1 MNHPGT
7 YYASL
12 KHLPVIERVHFFQIF
27 YNKRMVRVSFP
38 GNWGTLLSCCGFSP
52 IRLESLWN
60 HWVSFLSGEEL
71 WITIFAPLPLGTW
84 RWKEQELLRYSL
96 NSSNHIYQ
104 TWAGQDWGDVCA
116 GLEPWVHI
124 QGSQLSFV
132 CQSLKLKSRCPAAL
146 TDTSSLGLKPFGKS
160 GRWLW
165 TNGNWVSGGAKSFIN
180 KLSFAIRE
188 WKKVKKLLQ
197 LVKNKNFS
205 YL

>member
-1 MNHPGT
+1 MQDCEPSRNILCFSETSSSDWTSTFLPDLLRQT
-7 YYASL
+7 YGDSE
-12 KHLPVIERVHFFQIF
+12 LPWQLRDLAFMLWLLPYKVGIF
-27 YNKRMVRVSFP
+27 V
-38 GNWGTLLSCCGFSP
+38 
-52 IRLESLWN
+52 ESLGQ
-60 HWVSFLSGEEL
+60 FLSGEEL

-160 GRWLW
+160 GRWFEQMV
-165 TNGNWVSGGAKSFIN
+165 TEFFGGAKTFS
-180 KLSFAIRE
+180 KLSFIQAH
-188 WKKVKKLLQ
+188 
-197 LVKNKNFS
+197 
-205 YL
+205 Y